1 MKIAIKIL
9 FIIFLLW
16 MIVGF
21 YFLHIEYEKAKFVM
35 GLGVFFLSF
44 ILMPIFI
51 YYRYKDG
58 KYKKYIINDEKLRQ
72 AFNKFDKE

>member
-9 FIIFLLW
+9 LIIFLFW

-21 YFLHIEYEKAKFVM
+21 CLLNIEHEKAKLVM

-58 KYKKYIINDEKLRQ
+58 NYKKYIINDEKLRE
-72 AFNKFDKE
+72 AFHKFDKK